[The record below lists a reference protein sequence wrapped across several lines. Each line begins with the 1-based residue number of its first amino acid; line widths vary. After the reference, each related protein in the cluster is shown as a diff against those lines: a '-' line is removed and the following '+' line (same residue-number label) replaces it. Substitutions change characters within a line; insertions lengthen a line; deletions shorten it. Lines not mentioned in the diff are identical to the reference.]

1 MTIDL
6 VFFIILAL
14 ASWRI
19 TRFLIEDHLFG
30 PLRDRI
36 WSKFPPESTKIGY
49 LFTCYWCMGFWV
61 AAIVV
66 VSYILVP
73 VVAIPVLTV
82 FALSAIVGLIDTK
95 LN

>member
-1 MTIDL
+1 MIEL
-6 VFFIILAL
+6 IPLIILAL
-14 ASWRI
+14 AAWRI
-19 TRFLIEDHLFG
+19 TRFLIEDHLFE

-49 LFTCYWCMGFWV
+49 FFSCPWCMGFWV
-61 AAIVV
+61 SAVV
-66 VSYILVP
+66 VVLYTLVP
-73 VVAIPVLTV
+73 VVALPVFTV